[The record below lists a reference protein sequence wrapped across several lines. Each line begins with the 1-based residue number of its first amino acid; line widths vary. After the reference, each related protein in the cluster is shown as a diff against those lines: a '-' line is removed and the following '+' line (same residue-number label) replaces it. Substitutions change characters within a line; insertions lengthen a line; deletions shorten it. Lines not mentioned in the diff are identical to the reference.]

1 MAEPQLAAPLRG
13 LMILLVEDHDDARD
27 LFQSMLEYAGATV
40 VAASTV
46 DEGLAYSRGMR
57 IDVVVTDIGLR
68 PRPGTWFVEEGR
80 YWPRFRGVRVIAVT
94 GRDIP
99 PSLRA
104 MFDAVVDKPVD
115 ADVLTTAILKAVRR
129 SAGTAP

>member
-1 MAEPQLAAPLRG
+1 MGEPQRVAPLGG
-13 LMILLVEDHDDARD
+13 LTILLVEDHDDARD
-27 LFQSMLEYAGATV
+27 LFQSMLEFAGATV
-40 VAASTV
+40 LAAASV
-46 DEGLAYSRGMR
+46 DEALDHGRATTF
-57 IDVVVTDIGLR
+57 DVIVTDIGLR

-80 YWPRFRGVRVIAVT
+80 FWPRFRGVRVVAVT

-115 ADVLTTAILKAVRR
+115 ADVLTATIVKVLRTVRR
-129 SAGTAP
+129 